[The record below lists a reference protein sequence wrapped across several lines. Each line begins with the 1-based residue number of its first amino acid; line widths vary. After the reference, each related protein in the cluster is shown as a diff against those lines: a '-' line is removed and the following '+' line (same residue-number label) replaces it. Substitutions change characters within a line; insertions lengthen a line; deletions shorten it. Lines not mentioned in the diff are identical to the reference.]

1 MALGNP
7 VSPYRGFLGTPDL
20 SADKVI
26 FSESGFR
33 SWIEIGHIYMQET
46 SFSSG
51 PYQEG
56 EMIQEY
62 MTHFPW
68 FGEEFQLPTHRHL
81 TKILES
87 IFLGYIKSFPS
98 LSDHTRI

>member
-1 MALGNP
+1 MCGLRKP
-7 VSPYRGFLGTPDL
+7 FSPYRELPSTPDL

-26 FSESGFR
+26 FSGSSFR

-62 MTHFPW
+62 MTHF
-68 FGEEFQLPTHRHL
+68 
-81 TKILES
+81 S
-87 IFLGYIKSFPS
+87 
-98 LSDHTRI
+98 